1 MPRVVGIDPGTV
13 SFDVVGLENGEA
25 FLGRSI
31 ATSEVARRPESLLGL
46 LQEALPLDL
55 IAGPSGYGLPLVP
68 IEAVGE
74 SELNLICL
82 ARPGEGSTRSRIH
95 SGGAAGGGRGGAAQ
109 HPPAQHE
116 SPIGGLRTLIRRLRD
131 ARLPVIFTPGVIHLS
146 TVPAHRKVNRV
157 DLGTADKVCAAAA
170 AIDEQR
176 QRLDVPYAETS
187 FVLVELGGAFTA
199 VLSVEGGRIVG
210 GQGGSSGPLGY
221 LACGAL
227 DGDVACL
234 LGSVSKQTVFS
245 GGVAFV
251 AGSPEATPEALA
263 SRDDDAWRLARD
275 AFVEGIVRAVAAE
288 LAAASPP
295 REILL
300 SGRLARVP
308 GFRDPVVAALSRL
321 GPVRCP
327 DAAATVKEAARGAAL
342 IADGLAG
349 GRYRDLVEALRL
361 REARGTVLDHL
372 YLTGAEE
379 ARQWVLDP
387 ARS

>member
-13 SFDVVGLENGEA
+13 SFDLLGLEDGEA
-25 FLGRSI
+25 FLDRSVP
-31 ATSEVARRPESLLGL
+31 TSEVARRPETLLGV
-46 LQEALPLDL
+46 LQAALPLDL

-74 SELNLICL
+74 RELKLLCL
-82 ARPGEGSTRSRIH
+82 AQPGES
-95 SGGAAGGGRGGAAQ
+95 AG
-109 HPPAQHE
+109 
-116 SPIGGLRTLIRRLRD
+116 IGGLRTLVRLLRE

-170 AIDEQR
+170 AIEEQSR
-176 QRLDVPYAETS
+176 RLDIPHAETS

-227 DGDVACL
+227 DGEVACL
-234 LGSVSKQTVFS
+234 LGGVRKEAIFS

-251 AGSPEATPEALA
+251 AGSPAAPPEALA
-263 SRDDDAWRLARD
+263 SRQDEAWRLARE
-275 AFVEGIVRAVAAE
+275 AFIESLVRAVAGE

-300 SGRLARVP
+300 SGRLSRIP
-308 GFRDPVVAALSRL
+308 GFREPVVTALSRL
-321 GPVRCP
+321 GPVRSL
-327 DAAATVKEAARGAAL
+327 DVGTKVKEAARGAAL

-349 GRYRDLVEALRL
+349 GRYRELIEVMRL
-361 REARGTVLDHL
+361 REAQGTVLDHL

-379 ARQWVLDP
+379 VRRWAQGP